1 MFMGAFSG
9 AFAVAHSA
17 CVGVVDFAGGAASAE
32 ILLGN
37 RTAMA

>member
-1 MFMGAFSG
+1 MGAFSG
-9 AFAVAHSA
+9 TFDMAHSA